1 MKIIWSLGESA
12 NIGVLLAAK
21 RHLSKATFS
30 FTLANEKNTYETFRK
45 NTSLLN
51 VTVLGCW
58 LNFKLFVCFQPKGS
72 ANSTV

>member
-1 MKIIWSLGESA
+1 MKIIWSLGELA
-12 NIGVLLAAK
+12 NTGVLLAAK
-21 RHLSKATFS
+21 RHLSKGFS

-58 LNFKLFVCFQPKGS
+58 LNFKLFVCFQPKDS
-72 ANSTV
+72 AISTV

>member
-51 VTVLGCW
+51 VTVL
-58 LNFKLFVCFQPKGS
+58 L
-72 ANSTV
+72 